1 MFKKIKNLK
10 IKSCKNKTP
19 NDMDAFKEYEK
30 LKKVDVESNEI
41 PM

>member
-10 IKSCKNKTP
+10 IKSCKNEHP
-19 NDMDAFKEYEK
+19 NDIGAFKEYEQSK
-30 LKKVDVESNEI
+30 QEDVESNEI

>member
-10 IKSCKNKTP
+10 IKSRKNKTP
-19 NDMDAFKEYEK
+19 NNTGAFKEYEK
-30 LKKVDVESNEI
+30 SKQVDVESNEI